1 MSTASPAGHDWAPPA
16 ARPMVEAVIAAA
28 RADPR
33 IVGLMVGGSA
43 VTGTMDEFSDLDF
56 VVVCRD
62 EHQPELLKEAPAFAA
77 GLGPLLACFT
87 GEHVGEPRLLI
98 ALYGPPPLHVDLKF
112 VADRDLDDRVED
124 GLVLWQRDGA
134 VEAALRRAEAVW
146 PRRDPQWIEDRFWV
160 WVYYGAT
167 KIGRG
172 ELFECLD
179 VLAAFRG
186 MVFGPLI
193 ALGRGQRAAGV
204 RRLER
209 LAPDLVPALAA
220 TVGDHTPEGC
230 LAALRASVDL
240 YRRLRGDSEG
250 SGEPRRGAPV
260 GSAGLVRRADAEAA
274 VLDYLDQIEAR
285 VRTA

>member
-1 MSTASPAGHDWAPPA
+1 VSTAFPAGHDWAPPA
-16 ARPMVEAVIAAA
+16 ARPMVEAAIAAA

-43 VTGTMDEFSDLDF
+43 VTRTMDEFSDLDF

-62 EHQPELLKEAPAFAA
+62 EHQPELLNEAPAFAA

-146 PRRDPQWIEDRFWV
+146 PRPPDPQWIEDRFWV
-160 WVYYGAT
+160 WVHYGAA
-167 KIGRG
+167 KVGRG

-220 TVGDHTPEGC
+220 TVGDHTAEGC

-240 YRRLRGDSEG
+240 YRRLRGD
-250 SGEPRRGAPV
+250 A
-260 GSAGLVRRADAEAA
+260 AGLVRRGDAEAA
-274 VLDYLDQIEAR
+274 SLDYLAEIQAR
-285 VRTA
+285 VGTP

>member
-1 MSTASPAGHDWAPPA
+1 VSTVFRTDGDGAGWAPPA
-16 ARPMVEAVIAAA
+16 ARPMVEAAIAAA

-43 VTGTMDEFSDLDF
+43 ATGTMDEFSDLDF
-56 VVVCRD
+56 VVVCGD
-62 EHQPELLKEAPAFAA
+62 EHQPELLREAPAFAA
-77 GLGPLLACFT
+77 RLGPLLACFT

-112 VADRDLDDRVED
+112 VADRDLDDRAED

-134 VEAALRRAEAVW
+134 LEAALHRAEAVW
-146 PRRDPQWIEDRFWV
+146 PRPDPQWLEDRFWV
-160 WVYYGAT
+160 WVHYGVA
-167 KIGRG
+167 KVGRG

-179 VLAAFRG
+179 VLAALRA

-193 ALGRGQRAAGV
+193 AQGRGQRAAGV

-220 TVGDHTPEGC
+220 TVGDHRAPGC
-230 LAALRASVDL
+230 LAALRAAVDL
-240 YRRLRGDSEG
+240 YRRLRGD
-250 SGEPRRGAPV
+250 A
-260 GSAGLVRRADAEAA
+260 AGLVRRASAEAA
-274 VLDYLDQIEAR
+274 SLDYLAEIEAR
-285 VRTA
+285 VAARDRG